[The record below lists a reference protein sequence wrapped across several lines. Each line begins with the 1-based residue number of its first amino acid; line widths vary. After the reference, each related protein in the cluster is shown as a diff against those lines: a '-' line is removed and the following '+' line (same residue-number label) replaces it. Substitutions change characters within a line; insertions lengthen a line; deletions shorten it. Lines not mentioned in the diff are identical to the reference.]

1 MDLPEPPEIESGTIS
16 QSPSAGKNSAAEQG
30 TEIPMGWKPTRDEP
44 VPVMRC
50 TGTART
56 TGERCKKW
64 GLRGTHP
71 AKCVKHGGQ
80 LPSVRAHAEAVV
92 ESSRMRLYS
101 MTDEAVDVIEDLLR
115 PGTAEA
121 IRLKAAELVLNKSG
135 LKEAVEV
142 SVEVNHN
149 VSMAEEVTKK
159 LEIMR
164 ERLRPDEPEEDDDTI
179 DAEVVDSEEQN

>member
-1 MDLPEPPEIESGTIS
+1 
-16 QSPSAGKNSAAEQG
+16 
-30 TEIPMGWKPTRDEP
+30 
-44 VPVMRC
+44 
-50 TGTART
+50 
-56 TGERCKKW
+56 
-64 GLRGTHP
+64 
-71 AKCVKHGGQ
+71 
-80 LPSVRAHAEAVV
+80 
-92 ESSRMRLYS
+92 MRLYS

-142 SVEVNHN
+142 NVEVNHN